1 MGADITFYNAD
12 GKEVFYFRDAY
23 NSSNLAGIR
32 RLSYWGHIGAPYEQ
46 LVAFFDELAA
56 ISDAEIQRHAAA
68 VHQRLQASGGIQEIG
83 NLTVQEEVDMLDEQG
98 GVRLFQQKRDRV
110 RQHLPVIR
118 RAMRVQWDV

>member
-23 NSSNLAGIR
+23 NSGNLADIR
-32 RLSYWGHIGAPYEQ
+32 RLSYWGHIGAQHEQ
-46 LVAFFDELAA
+46 VIAFFEELAG

-68 VHQRLQASGGIQEIG
+68 VHQRLQASGGIEEIG
-83 NLTVQEEVDMLDEQG
+83 NLRVQAEVDMLDEQG
-98 GVRLFQQKRDRV
+98 WVRFFRQKRDHV

-118 RAMRVQWDV
+118 RAMRVEWDV